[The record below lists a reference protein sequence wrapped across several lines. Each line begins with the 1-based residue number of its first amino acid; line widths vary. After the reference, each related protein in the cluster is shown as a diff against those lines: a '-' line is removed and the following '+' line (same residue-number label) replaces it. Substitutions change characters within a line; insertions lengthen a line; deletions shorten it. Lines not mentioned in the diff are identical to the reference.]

1 VQEQHEDL
9 TKAVQILA
17 LTVNMMVESL
27 NQYTLAIAEMNKR
40 IEVLEQFMDHEQ

>member
-1 VQEQHEDL
+1 VQDESEDL
-9 TKAVQILA
+9 TKTLQILA

-40 IEVLEQFMDHEQ
+40 IEALEQFMEHEQ

>member
-1 VQEQHEDL
+1 MQDESEDL
-9 TKAVQILA
+9 TKTLQILA

-40 IEVLEQFMDHEQ
+40 IEALEQFMEHEQ